1 MRPDQL
7 INRGNNLL
15 ATGALAAIA
24 MGLVTLTTQEDELL
38 HKADEIGIMIVA
50 AVLVVWYF
58 LGKNRYSRSFV
69 PLAIVT
75 AALVVKVVGLAL
87 ELNDTKDVGDDIGV
101 IQVILALL
109 IIVGITLYNTR
120 SSTRPDSTRPDSTPP
135 NK

>member
-15 ATGALAAIA
+15 AMGALAAL
-24 MGLVTLTTQEDELL
+24 GLGLITEISQEDEWL
-38 HKADEIGIMIVA
+38 HRADEFGVIGLA
-50 AVLVVWYF
+50 ALLVGWYF

-69 PLAIVT
+69 PLAMVT

-87 ELNDTKDVGDDIGV
+87 EVSDTKDVGDDIGV
-101 IQVILALL
+101 VQVILALL
-109 IIVGITLYNTR
+109 IIVGITLYASR
-120 SSTRPDSTRPDSTPP
+120 RSTRPESTPP